1 MTNKR
6 LHQLERKVRVNFRL
20 FNKIIYPKDFAIELL
35 EQITSLTIDSIWYYH
50 SRCNTTLYETY
61 FMLRCIRKYSRYY
74 EAQINK
80 NFN

>member
-6 LHQLERKVRVNFRL
+6 LHQLERRVRVNFRVV
-20 FNKIIYPKDFAIELL
+20 NKIIYPKDFGIEIL

-50 SRCNTTLYETY
+50 YRGNTTLYEGY
-61 FMLRCIRKYSRYY
+61 FMILRVRKYCRYY

-80 NFN
+80 YFD